1 MMSVSVEYV
10 GKDLEAMDFAEN
22 YHRWI
27 LDIFRPFLGRRL
39 VEVGAGTG
47 SFSNLLLETTPEALS
62 LVEPSAMYETLVES
76 VPRNGGSTTISHYRN
91 IFTAVANDI
100 KRAEPDTVLY
110 INVLEHIEN
119 DVDELRA
126 VHQTLLVGGRV
137 CIFVPSVPFLLSEF
151 DRRIG
156 HFRRYKRKELVRK
169 CDDAGF
175 KSRLVRSFDAPGILP
190 WLVKYRLLGST
201 TMESS
206 AVQLY
211 DRVAVPIIRRIESV
225 LHPPIGKNLI
235 YVGEK
240 V

>member
-1 MMSVSVEYV
+1 MTNVPVEYV

-47 SFSNLLLETTPEALS
+47 SFSNLLLETQPESLSLIEPSEMYEAL
-62 LVEPSAMYETLVES
+62 VKNIPSDAGPTA
-76 VPRNGGSTTISHYRN
+76 ISHHRN
-91 IFTAVANDI
+91 IFTSVANDI
-100 KRAEPDTVLY
+100 KPTRPDTLLY
-110 INVLEHIEN
+110 VNVLEHIEN

-126 VHQTLLVGGRV
+126 VHRTLSTGGRL
-137 CIFVPSVPFLLSEF
+137 CIFVPSLPFLLSDF

-156 HFRRYKRKELVRK
+156 HFRRYERKDLLRK
-169 CDDAGF
+169 CEDAGF
-175 KSRLVRSFDAPGILP
+175 TLRLIRSFDAPGILP

-211 DRVAVPIIRRIESV
+211 DRVAVPIIRRIEAV

-240 V
+240 A